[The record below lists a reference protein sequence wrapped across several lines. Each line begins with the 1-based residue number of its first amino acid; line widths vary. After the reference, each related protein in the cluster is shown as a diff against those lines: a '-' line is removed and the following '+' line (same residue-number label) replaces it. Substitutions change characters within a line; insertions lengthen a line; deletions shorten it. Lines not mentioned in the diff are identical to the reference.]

1 MQSFKCFLVK
11 YIERTI
17 VVYEESLNILNKHS
31 HINNH
36 GVILVGWILAM
47 SLCKKVTSE
56 VENEWGF
63 KGE

>member
-1 MQSFKCFLVK
+1 MQSLKCFLVK

-17 VVYEESLNILNKHS
+17 VVYEESLNILIKYS

-47 SLCKKVTSE
+47 PLCKKVTSE
-56 VENEWGF
+56 VENELGF